1 MYKMM
6 NDHLLNVYSADSQ
19 WENLKLQ
26 KCEAVKL
33 VEDEYVTKYNTLEE
47 QLYTQQKSSSSRE
60 VELLKTI
67 DALKNEILS
76 KDSTIDDLQSS
87 IETLEGGVQVLNQEI
102 AQETSDLAKLK
113 TEADEKIR
121 LEPH

>member
-1 MYKMM
+1 M